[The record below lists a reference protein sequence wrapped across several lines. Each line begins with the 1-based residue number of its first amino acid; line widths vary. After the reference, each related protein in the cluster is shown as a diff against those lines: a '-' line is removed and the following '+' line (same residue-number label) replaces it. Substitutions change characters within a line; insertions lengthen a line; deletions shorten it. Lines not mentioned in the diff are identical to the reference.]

1 MLTLDA
7 RTSHLLA
14 IDFQAR
20 LMPAIHDSAPVVQN
34 ANRLLLAARR
44 LGLPVTYT
52 EQNPKGL
59 GSTLPELA
67 PEPGEIVLHKMT
79 FDACR
84 TAGVAAHL
92 DGNAALVV
100 MGCEAHV
107 CVLQTVLGL
116 LSGGRRVYVV
126 ADAIGSRMEE
136 NRRAALGRMAHHG
149 AEIVTTEMVIFEW
162 LASAEHPEFRD
173 IVKLIK

>member
-7 RTSHLLA
+7 ARSHLLV

-20 LMPAIHDSAPVVQN
+20 LIPAIPDSAPIIQN
-34 ANRLLLAARR
+34 ANRLLSVARR
-44 LGLPVTYT
+44 LGVAVSYT

-59 GSTLPELA
+59 GTTLPELA
-67 PEPGEIVLHKMT
+67 PEAGEAVLHKMS

-84 TAGVAAHL
+84 TPEAAAHL
-92 DGNAALVV
+92 TGDADLVV

-116 LSGGRRVYVV
+116 LSAGRKVYIV

-136 NRRAALGRMAHHG
+136 NRRAALGRMERHG
-149 AEIVTTEMVIFEW
+149 AEIVTTEMVVFEW
-162 LASAEHPEFRD
+162 LASAEHPDFRA
-173 IVKLIK
+173 ILNLLK